1 MSCPIYKLGELAGQ
15 WSLLRDGLDIHQWV
29 VSNCTVHH
37 LLLLGFIL
45 HTFSPSLSLS
55 FFLFI
60 FFLIDS
66 KISYILTHL
75 FFLILLPSGGKG
87 RLSEWLRG
95 VKLPAGIKPQET
107 LILQTQKASAKSWN
121 TCRKLPGSSC
131 VQEIRQLKSGRN
143 RLCTAADTREH
154 WALRARSPQATV
166 GARVNHF
173 WELYHDFVAEAT
185 PFVMG

>member
-1 MSCPIYKLGELAGQ
+1 MITAQRWAGHPSVGGEQLHCA
-15 WSLLRDGLDIHQWV
+15 SPA
-29 VSNCTVHH
+29 S
-37 LLLLGFIL
+37 LGFYSSYL
-45 HTFSPSLSLS
+45 LSFSLS
-55 FFLFI
+55 FFFSFY

-87 RLSEWLRG
+87 RLSEWLCG

-107 LILQTQKASAKSWN
+107 LILQTQKASSKSWN

-154 WALRARSPQATV
+154 WALRSRSPQATV
-166 GARVNHF
+166 GARVNHS